1 MDVKRHPT
9 SFLNGVNATFVAEL
23 YSQYLSDP
31 GSVDPEWTAFFVSL
45 GDDSATL
52 SQEMRGASWAPSQ
65 ARVIGVMDGRGGA
78 VEATA
83 VEEPW
88 AGRLLER
95 LTRRHPGLGHRIAE
109 AREKSRAWMEGNN

>member
-45 GDDSATL
+45 GDNSATL

-65 ARVIGVMDGRGGA
+65 ARVIGAMDGRGGA

-88 AGRLLER
+88 AGAASGTADATASRAGTQNCRGPGEK
-95 LTRRHPGLGHRIAE
+95 PGLDGR
-109 AREKSRAWMEGNN
+109 K